1 MVDLHC
7 HILPALDDGARD
19 LEDSVG
25 MARQAQEDGIALIC
39 ATPHIR
45 HDHDVNIDEL
55 APRVAALEVELV
67 RRDLP
72 VRVVAG
78 GEVAQSAAE
87 ALSAETLRRVSL
99 GGGGWLLLEP
109 APGPLAGE
117 LERLVERLHG
127 EGLRTVIAHPER
139 HAGEDFEER
148 LAALT
153 ALGCLIQWTAAFV
166 ARAAPGDLVLRLARE
181 GLVDLLGSDSHS
193 SRAGRPVRL
202 SGAVERLRE
211 VCDAERVGWIAET
224 GPWAVVRGEPAK
236 APWR

>member
-55 APRVAALEVELV
+55 APRVAALEVELA
-67 RRDLP
+67 RRDVQ

-78 GEVAQSAAE
+78 GEVSQSAAE
-87 ALSAETLRRVSL
+87 VLSAETLRRVSL

-109 APGPLAGE
+109 APGPLGRE

-139 HAGEDFEER
+139 HAAGDFEER
-148 LAALT
+148 LAELAG
-153 ALGCLIQWTAAFV
+153 LGCLIQWTAAFI
-166 ARAAPGDLVLRLARE
+166 AAAAPDDLVLRLARE

-193 SRAGRPVRL
+193 SLAGRPVRL
-202 SGAVERLRE
+202 SGAVERLQE
-211 VCDAERVGWIAET
+211 VCEPKQVSWIAET
-224 GPWAVVRGEPAK
+224 GPWAVVRGEPAR